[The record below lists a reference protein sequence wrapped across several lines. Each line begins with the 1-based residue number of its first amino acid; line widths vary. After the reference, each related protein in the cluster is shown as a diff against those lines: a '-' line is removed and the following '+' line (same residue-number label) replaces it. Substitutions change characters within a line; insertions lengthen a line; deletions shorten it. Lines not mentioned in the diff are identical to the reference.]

1 MKLYKLISIFLLI
14 TITTLYSSQEKNL
27 SQDSAER
34 KSPFDFQLIKF
45 PPKEILRTQ
54 LESIGFGD
62 FDEQTGLINELHLKK
77 PSKNPIGVAM
87 IVEQAYQKFEDTA
100 RQNNTPDKEIME
112 VIEKKSLL
120 FETLCEDHTQGLK
133 EIAKT
138 GLYQPKKR
146 VLIKALSL

>member
-1 MKLYKLISIFLLI
+1 
-14 TITTLYSSQEKNL
+14 
-27 SQDSAER
+27 
-34 KSPFDFQLIKF
+34 
-45 PPKEILRTQ
+45 
-54 LESIGFGD
+54 
-62 FDEQTGLINELHLKK
+62 
-77 PSKNPIGVAM
+77 
-87 IVEQAYQKFEDTA
+87 
-100 RQNNTPDKEIME
+100 ME